1 MDLRTEKTRRAIINA
16 FIKLRSKKPTE
27 KITIKELAENA
38 QINKATFYLHYR
50 DIYDLS
56 VSLER
61 EVVRDCLKGIQHPE
75 DILHDTRRFIKD
87 LEDSFVANE
96 QLIKILF
103 EGSRSSSF
111 VCQVL
116 PEEIRKSF
124 FARVDEELSG
134 YDAAPDKELFEE
146 ETYFKST

>member
-61 EVVRDCLKGIQHPE
+61 EVVRDCLKEGGNAGKTGQAGE
-75 DILHDTRRFIKD
+75 DIRILRSEVERLRRGYDELLD
-87 LEDSFVANE
+87 LYEASQNE
-96 QLIKILF
+96 LAKRK
-103 EGSRSSSF
+103 GSR
-111 VCQVL
+111 
-116 PEEIRKSF
+116 
-124 FARVDEELSG
+124 
-134 YDAAPDKELFEE
+134 
-146 ETYFKST
+146 

>member
-75 DILHDTRRFIKD
+75 DIRGKPQQ
-87 LEDSFVANE
+87 
-96 QLIKILF
+96 QLRLAFRGGAHGAHNKRI
-103 EGSRSSSF
+103 SR
-111 VCQVL
+111 L
-116 PEEIRKSF
+116 
-124 FARVDEELSG
+124 
-134 YDAAPDKELFEE
+134 
-146 ETYFKST
+146 